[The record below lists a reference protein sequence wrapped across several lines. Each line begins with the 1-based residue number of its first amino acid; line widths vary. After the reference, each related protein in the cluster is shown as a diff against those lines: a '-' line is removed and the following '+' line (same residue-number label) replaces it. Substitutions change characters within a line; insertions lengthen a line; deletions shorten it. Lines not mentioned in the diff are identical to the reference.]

1 MEAVVTDE
9 DVVRVTLEY
18 IPSQKRVVM
27 RGVHS
32 RKEFRKLSKLTPESI
47 QNTVDVFLN
56 KDMGITGV
64 FGGLIPEPESEK

>member
-1 MEAVVTDE
+1 MEAVATG
-9 DVVRVTLEY
+9 DVVTVTLEY

>member
-1 MEAVVTDE
+1 MEAVATG
-9 DVVRVTLEY
+9 DVVKVTLEY

-32 RKEFRKLSKLTPESI
+32 RKEFRKFPKLTPESI

-64 FGGLIPEPESEK
+64 FGGLIPEPEPEK